1 MFVYNFSTK
10 IMLTCL
16 SVPFLVLKAS
26 TVLAVRTIDTIMPI
40 AKRLIFVLAIS
51 INEFFNYLILFR
63 VSKALE
69 SATVNEV
76 SPNYLLFNTGVM
88 RYLLAPLEE

>member
-16 SVPFLVLKAS
+16 SVPLLVLKAS

-40 AKRLIFVLAIS
+40 AIRLIFVHHIAIS
-51 INEFFNYLILFR
+51 INEFFNHLILFQ

-69 SATVNEV
+69 SATVNEI
-76 SPNYLLFNTGVM
+76 SLLFSA
-88 RYLLAPLEE
+88 L